1 MYYIV
6 RFCGKLTFFLNCLYF
21 NFFWR
26 PKFFNFFLTFP
37 NKFLTFGLTFQNSE
51 KKLEVQNF
59 QRHYSVTHGHSRA
72 SNRRYSRNQ
81 KKTRCFHVFACKML
95 KCRYDFF
102 RKILKMI
109 DFHRENQQSVKLF
122 LHTP

>member
-26 PKFFNFFLTFP
+26 PKIFNFFLTFP
-37 NKFLTFGLTFQNSE
+37 NKFLTFGLTFW
-51 KKLEVQNF
+51 KF
-59 QRHYSVTHGHSRA
+59 
-72 SNRRYSRNQ
+72 Q
-81 KKTRCFHVFACKML
+81 KKKCFEKSIFTVHLTRDHREIMRAEQRFSSQNVKNMIKNGKMSI
-95 KCRYDFF
+95 RFF
-102 RKILKMI
+102 PEISENI
-109 DFHRENQQSVKLF
+109 DFQGVNQQSVKLF

>member
-26 PKFFNFFLTFP
+26 PKIFNFSKQIFNFWFNFLEIPKKKKCF
-37 NKFLTFGLTFQNSE
+37 E
-51 KKLEVQNF
+51 KSIFTVNLARDHREIM
-59 QRHYSVTHGHSRA
+59 RA
-72 SNRRYSRNQ
+72 EQQFSTVFVS
-81 KKTRCFHVFACKML
+81 KCFKNMIKML

-102 RKILKMI
+102 PEISENI
-109 DFHRENQQSVKLF
+109 DFQGVNQQSVKLF